1 MRALALLMA
10 GLIVLFAA
18 GCAGR
23 PPAPADSL
31 DAIAADYVR
40 LSLEAGEREP
50 GYVDAYY
57 GPADWAEAAKAAPR
71 DQPTLLRDARAL
83 SARLAALPAAGGTQA
98 TQRRRAFLAAQL
110 KAAETRLAM
119 ATGQTFSFVDE
130 AEGLFGVRPVIR
142 PLAQYDAVLARIEAI
157 VPGDGPLADRVNAF
171 QTRLTVPA
179 DRLEPVM
186 RAAIAECRARTAR
199 HIAMPDGEAFTLEFV
214 TDKPWSGYNWY
225 KGGYVSLIQ
234 VNTDQPVRISRAVD
248 LGCHEGYPGHHLLN
262 MLLESRLSR
271 GRGWVEFT
279 ILPLFSPM
287 GLIAEGT
294 ANYGVDLAF
303 PGGEK
308 LAFEQSVLYPLAG
321 LDPALAVRQNA
332 LGEAMRELGGVQTTV
347 AQLYLDGQIDRETA
361 IGYLQRYQLVSRARA
376 EQSIRFIET
385 YRSYV
390 INYSLGQDMARAYVE
405 AAAPDAAG
413 RWRVFADLIG
423 EPTIP
428 ADLLRRPGR

>member
-1 MRALALLMA
+1 MRALAVLLA
-10 GLIVLFAA
+10 GLSLLLAA
-18 GCAGR
+18 CAGSTV
-23 PPAPADSL
+23 APADSL
-31 DAIAADYVR
+31 DAIAADYVK

-57 GPADWAEAAKAAPR
+57 GPADWAAAAKAAPR
-71 DQPTLLRDARAL
+71 DQPTLLADARRL
-83 SARLAALPAAGGTQA
+83 SARLAALPADRHGPMEV
-98 TQRRRAFLAAQL
+98 RRRAFLAAQL

-119 ATGQTFSFVDE
+119 AAGVRFSFVDE
-130 AEGLFGVRPVIR
+130 AEGLFGVRPEIR
-142 PLAQYDAVLARIEAI
+142 PLERYDAVLARIERI
-157 VPGDGPLADRVNAF
+157 VPGEGPLADRVTAF
-171 QTRLTVPA
+171 QARLTVPR

-186 RAAIAECRARTAR
+186 QAAIAECRARTAR
-199 HIAMPDGEAFTLEFV
+199 FIDLPRGERFNLEFV

-225 KGGYVSLIQ
+225 KGGLVSLIQ

-262 MLLESRLSR
+262 MLLESRLSK

-303 PGGEK
+303 PGEEK
-308 LAFEQSVLYPLAG
+308 LIFEREVLYPQAG
-321 LDPALAVRQNA
+321 LDPAMAGPQAELA
-332 LGEAMRELGGVQTTV
+332 LAMRELAGVQTTV

-390 INYSLGQDMARAYVE
+390 INYSLGQDMARTYVE

-413 RWRVFADLIG
+413 RWRVLEDLVSG
-423 EPTIP
+423 PTVP
-428 ADLLRRPGR
+428 ADLLQRTGR